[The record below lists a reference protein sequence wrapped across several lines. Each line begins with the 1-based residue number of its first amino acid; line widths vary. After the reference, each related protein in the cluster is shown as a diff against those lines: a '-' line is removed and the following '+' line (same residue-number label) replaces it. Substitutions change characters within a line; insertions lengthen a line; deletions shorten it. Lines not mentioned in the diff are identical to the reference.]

1 MEVFSDEDS
10 NFKGLF
16 FQDRH
21 MIEAFQA
28 YPEMLCIDAT
38 FKLLNLGLPIPS
50 FIGQSE
56 IVGVCLLVSEDA
68 VSMEWMLSTF
78 KKHNEQWSSMR
89 VIMADKDI
97 KERKVFKEAMPD
109 ASVLI
114 CLFHTLRTFRREVSS
129 NKMGITVGQRTL
141 CLENI
146 QKMVYA
152 SNPGEY
158 NELYKSFENS
168 CPKIVVDYFKE
179 NWHPIKEEWVMGLR
193 QNVTVF

>member
-1 MEVFSDEDS
+1 MC
-10 NFKGLF
+10 GWGGT
-16 FQDRH
+16 
-21 MIEAFQA
+21 
-28 YPEMLCIDAT
+28 PP
-38 FKLLNLGLPIPS
+38 LNLGLPVYLLLCEDS
-50 FIGQSE
+50 NGQSE
-56 IVGVCLLVSEDA
+56 IVGICLLVSEDA

-78 KKHNEQWSSMR
+78 KKHNVQWSSTR

-97 KERKVFKEAMPD
+97 KERKVLKEAMPD

-114 CLFHTLRTFRREVSS
+114 CLFHTLHTFRREVAS
-129 NKMGITVGQRTL
+129 NKMGIIVGQRTL

-179 NWHPIKEEWVMGLR
+179 NWHPIKEEWVMGFKAECGSFFKLY
-193 QNVTVF
+193 